1 MKIAIIGSGYV
12 GLPLSIAFSKYYSVI
27 AYDINQKRVKD
38 LLKGIDS
45 NQQHRKKEILKK
57 KLIFTSNKNLL
68 KDNDIYIITVPTP
81 IKSNNQPDLNMLKQ
95 ASILVGKI
103 IKKNACII
111 FESTTY
117 PGCTE
122 EFCVPLIQK
131 FSKLKFEKDFFV
143 AYSPE
148 RVNPGDKAN
157 VLKNIVKIVGAND
170 KNTLLKVKSLYKK
183 ICRSVYI
190 VNNIKV
196 AEGAKVIENIQRDL
210 NIALV
215 NELSILFN
223 KLNIPTNEVLKA
235 ANTKWNFH
243 YYKPGLV
250 GGHCISVDPYYL
262 AHQAKKKK
270 FFPKLILSGRR
281 LNESMG
287 KYVAMQTVKL
297 LKNNSLDFN
306 KSRVAV
312 LGFAFKDNIPDI
324 RNTKVIQILEYLRKK
339 NIKFDVFD
347 SWVSKEQAKKE
358 YKIIIKDFKY
368 FKKNKFDA
376 IILVVSHKLF
386 LKKLSFYSKFYKNKN
401 KKIFIDVKN
410 NYSIKDL
417 NKNNFKYFQL

>member
-183 ICRSVYI
+183 ICRSVY
-190 VNNIKV
+190 
-196 AEGAKVIENIQRDL
+196 
-210 NIALV
+210 
-215 NELSILFN
+215 
-223 KLNIPTNEVLKA
+223 
-235 ANTKWNFH
+235 
-243 YYKPGLV
+243 
-250 GGHCISVDPYYL
+250 
-262 AHQAKKKK
+262 
-270 FFPKLILSGRR
+270 SG
-281 LNESMG
+281 
-287 KYVAMQTVKL
+287 
-297 LKNNSLDFN
+297 
-306 KSRVAV
+306 
-312 LGFAFKDNIPDI
+312 
-324 RNTKVIQILEYLRKK
+324 
-339 NIKFDVFD
+339 
-347 SWVSKEQAKKE
+347 
-358 YKIIIKDFKY
+358 
-368 FKKNKFDA
+368 
-376 IILVVSHKLF
+376 
-386 LKKLSFYSKFYKNKN
+386 
-401 KKIFIDVKN
+401 
-410 NYSIKDL
+410 
-417 NKNNFKYFQL
+417 